1 MDVAVL
7 GTGKMGAAIAGR
19 LHEQGHALHLWNRTP
34 ARAEALGFGS
44 VYDTPA
50 QAAADADVAVS
61 VLTGP
66 EAVRQVYLGAQGALE
81 AGGGRVYVDIT
92 TASPDVHVE
101 VAEAAAGRGAAFI
114 EAPVLGFPPAAAAGR
129 LLVLV
134 GGDDTAIEG
143 ARPVLG
149 ALGEVR
155 PIGPLGSAIRVKLV
169 ANSYLAI
176 THAAA
181 AELLAAGTRSG
192 LDIEA
197 VFAVLARFVR
207 SSRAAGPSS
216 SSGATSRCCSG
227 WPIWPRTWA
236 SPQMSTGTGGAT
248 RRLPKSP
255 TISTP
260 GPCPTTPSSTSR
272 LWPRS
277 STTPDLT
284 GQ

>member
-1 MDVAVL
+1 
-7 GTGKMGAAIAGR
+7 
-19 LHEQGHALHLWNRTP
+19 
-34 ARAEALGFGS
+34 
-44 VYDTPA
+44 
-50 QAAADADVAVS
+50 
-61 VLTGP
+61 
-66 EAVRQVYLGAQGALE
+66 
-81 AGGGRVYVDIT
+81 
-92 TASPDVHVE
+92 VE

-155 PIGPLGSAIRVKLV
+155 PIGPLGSAIRMKLV

-197 VFAVLARFVR
+197 VFAVLARFVPLLE
-207 SSRAAGPSS
+207 SRRAEFVERRYEPVLFRVADLAKDLGLAGDLY
-216 SSGATSRCCSG
+216 RD
-227 WPIWPRTWA
+227 
-236 SPQMSTGTGGAT
+236 GGSYTPFTQVADDLYT
-248 RRLPKSP
+248 RALPDHAELDIP
-255 TISTP
+255 AVAEIFY
-260 GPCPTTPSSTSR
+260 
-272 LWPRS
+272 
-277 STTPDLT
+277 DA
-284 GQ
+284 